1 MKFKAANAKYQNIF
15 TKHDV

>member
-15 TKHDV
+15 TKQDV